1 VLVVQLMPPTSLAS
15 LQSGMVYL
23 SVSGLARLLWKSG
36 RRTGVVVCVTNY
48 SGLRAVTI
56 CSALFLRYYRSS
68 RTSRSLRDLELSFV
82 PPGCRKQVCG
92 LYALPLF
99 LYFFNSFCWT
109 SYPKIYR
116 TDLCQMFLRVAKTTA
131 LDDHS
136 EICFLIP

>member
-1 VLVVQLMPPTSLAS
+1 MLVVQLMPPPSLAS

-48 SGLRAVTI
+48 SGLHAVTI

-68 RTSRSLRDLELSFV
+68 RTSRSPHDLELSFV

-99 LYFFNSFCWT
+99 LYFLTVSVGPVIRKSTILIFARCS
-109 SYPKIYR
+109 SV
-116 TDLCQMFLRVAKTTA
+116 LLELR
-131 LDDHS
+131 L
-136 EICFLIP
+136 